1 MSKKLLNYQDL
12 KKQKEF
18 LKIKNV
24 IIEIKNVRDKFTR
37 RSDATKEKF
46 IEPEN
51 ISQKI
56 IQNAAH
62 KEKEN
67 MKNI

>member
-1 MSKKLLNYQDL
+1 M
-12 KKQKEF
+12 
-18 LKIKNV
+18 KNV

-37 RSDATKEKF
+37 RSDTTKEKF

-62 KEKEN
+62 KQRNRKYEEYLRDRE
-67 MKNI
+67 